1 MGRTDQSE
9 MKSLRGKIR
18 DGELIPALEQCQR
31 LLQCDQ
37 NNPYLWLVCCEVL
50 ENLERLDDALD
61 SLLRAKRLNGDAV
74 TVVDREIQ
82 LARTMQD
89 DAAEFTALIR
99 KGFLCDQ
106 TDLKHWYWIRV
117 STLAWQ
123 TGEKPI
129 ALKAISQAFARYHA
143 CETSRHEGAQAILNV
158 PPSLLAELLPLVARQ
173 YQDCAFLHEAL
184 FYARMLEG
192 QSSLAINAFL
202 EARKIAPENR
212 LSKPLLERFK
222 REEIDWDVF
231 ETLALD
237 YVTEGAACAELIWLL
252 VWYRQY
258 SGRVPDAVAL
268 LKENIDLLRSE
279 PLPLFMAALDF
290 ASSAGISLKQ
300 IENEKISP
308 MAAFQ
313 KAVNE
318 DRWPD
323 AIACTDNEDLKSF
336 VRQALPLLDSGKAR
350 LSHPALEEEVIVSGP
365 ERPNGIV
372 FVFTGLADAL
382 IVPINLIDVFLAE
395 LGLTAVYCRDFQ
407 RMIGCNGIKSL
418 GSGFD
423 ETIEGLKSL
432 IAQYGENKP
441 VFTLGNS
448 AGGYLA
454 GIYGAKIGAQASLLF
469 SPIYS
474 VDAAE
479 LLDRFYDKRARVVI
493 RRINKSCDLSRL
505 RMSDAMEE
513 MGDRP
518 VTAYVPT
525 GNNEDARH
533 AQGFASHPNVTI
545 HELENFSGHATITRA
560 AGQRGFLN
568 VVKDAYGL

>member
-1 MGRTDQSE
+1 MGRIEQSE

-18 DGELIPALEQCQR
+18 DGAFISALELCQK
-31 LLQCDQ
+31 LLQHDQ
-37 NNPYLWLVCCEVL
+37 NNPYLWLACSEVL
-50 ENLERLDDALD
+50 ENLERFDDALD
-61 SLLRAKRLNGDAV
+61 SLSRAKRLNGDAV
-74 TVVDREIQ
+74 TVTDREIL
-82 LARTMQD
+82 LARAMKD
-89 DAAEFTALIR
+89 DAAELAALIR
-99 KGFLCDQ
+99 KGFLSDQ
-106 TDLKHWYWIRV
+106 PNLKHWYWMRV
-117 STLAWQ
+117 STLAWR
-123 TGEKPI
+123 TGERPI
-129 ALKAISQAFARYHA
+129 ALKALSEAFARYHA
-143 CETSRHEGAQAILNV
+143 CEESRHEGKQAVLNV
-158 PPSLLAELLPLVARQ
+158 QPSLLAELLPSVARQ
-173 YQDCAFLHEAL
+173 YHDCAFLYETL

-212 LSKPLLERFK
+212 LSKPFLERFK

-231 ETLALD
+231 EILALD
-237 YVTEGAACAELIWLL
+237 YVTEGTACAELIWLL

-268 LKENIDLLRSE
+268 LKDNIDLLRSE

-300 IENEKISP
+300 TKNEKISP

-313 KAVNE
+313 RAVNE
-318 DRWPD
+318 DRWHD
-323 AIACTDNEDLKSF
+323 AIAYTDNEDLKSF

-372 FVFTGLADAL
+372 FIFTGLADAL

-418 GSGFD
+418 GNDFD
-423 ETIEGLKSL
+423 ETIDGFKSL

-441 VFTLGNS
+441 VFTMGNS

-454 GIYGAKIGAQASLLF
+454 GIYGAKIGAKASLLF
-469 SPIYS
+469 SPVYS
-474 VDAAE
+474 VDAEE
-479 LLDRFYDKRARVVI
+479 LLDRFQDKRARVVI

-513 MGDRP
+513 MGDSP

-525 GNNEDARH
+525 GDNEDARH
-533 AQGFASHPNVTI
+533 AQGFASHSNVTI
-545 HELENFSGHATITRA
+545 HELDNFTGHGAITRA

-568 VVKDAYGL
+568 IVKDAYGL

>member
-1 MGRTDQSE
+1 MRRTDQSE
-9 MKSLRGKIR
+9 MRSLRVLIR
-18 DGELIPALEQCQR
+18 DGAFIPAIELCQR
-31 LLQCDQ
+31 LLKHDT
-37 NNPYLWLVCCEVL
+37 NNPYLWLACSEIL
-50 ENLERLDDALD
+50 QNLERFDDSLD
-61 SLLRAKRLNGDAV
+61 SLWAAKRLNGDAV
-74 TVVDREIQ
+74 TITDREIQ
-82 LARTMQD
+82 LARAMKD

-106 TDLKHWYWIRV
+106 ADLKHWYWMRV

-123 TGEKPI
+123 AGEKPV
-129 ALKAISQAFARYHA
+129 ALKALSEAFARYQV
-143 CETSRHEGAQAILNV
+143 CEASRHEGAQAIINV
-158 PPSLLAELLPLVARQ
+158 PASLLVELLPIVARQ
-173 YQDCAFLHEAL
+173 LPENVFLYEAL
-184 FYARMLEG
+184 FFARMLEG
-192 QSSLAINAFL
+192 QSSLAIDAFL
-202 EARKIAPENR
+202 EARRLAPKNR
-212 LSKPLLERFK
+212 LAKQLLECFK

-231 ETLALD
+231 EALALD
-237 YVTEGAACAELIWLL
+237 YVAEGTACAELIWLL

-258 SGRVPDAVAL
+258 SGRVPDAVVL
-268 LKENIDLLRSE
+268 LKSNVDLLRAE
-279 PLPLFMAALDF
+279 PLPLFMGALDF
-290 ASSAGISLKQ
+290 ASSAGISLEQ
-300 IENEKISP
+300 IEEEKISP

-318 DRWPD
+318 DRWHD
-323 AIACTDNEDLKSF
+323 AIAHTDNEDLKSF

-350 LSHPALEEEVIVSGP
+350 LSYPALEEEVIVSGP

-372 FVFTGLADAL
+372 FIFTGLADAL
-382 IVPINLIDVFLAE
+382 IVPINLIDIFLAE

-418 GSGFD
+418 GNDFD
-423 ETIEGLKSL
+423 ETVEGLKSL
-432 IAQYGENKP
+432 IAEYGENKP
-441 VFTLGNS
+441 VFTMGNS

-469 SPIYS
+469 SPVYS

-479 LLDRFYDKRARVVI
+479 LLDRFQDKRARVVI

-545 HELENFSGHATITRA
+545 HELDHFTGHATITRA